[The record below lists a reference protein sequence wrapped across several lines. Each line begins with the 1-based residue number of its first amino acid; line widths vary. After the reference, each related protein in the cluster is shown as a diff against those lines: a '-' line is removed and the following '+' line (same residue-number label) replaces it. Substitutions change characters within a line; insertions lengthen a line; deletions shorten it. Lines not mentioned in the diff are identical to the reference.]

1 MQFDSSYITTAG
13 SELFA
18 RATASANSSVSHP
31 IVWGSVYTSKTDM
44 RSLTQEEMRSL
55 TSIPENERSSSGS
68 VTSARHDI
76 IDGNHIVKLEC
87 EINNRQYHGS
97 AYAIGVYAK
106 LDGDSNEI
114 LAAIARVDTS
124 GSTPDII
131 QQSGEYLAIIDFA
144 IAIRGDQFNIQ
155 KVDSSYYASAKSMQ
169 DLANRVVTTHVE
181 SDVTVGE
188 DQDVRGNKYF
198 QNGIMLNGQDG
209 RSCIE
214 FTDVYGRQDIACTV
228 SISPQSHG
236 IGISYGS
243 HLFTD
248 NDCILGMYLD
258 DGSILYELTKKRV
271 SYHVPDLYVDN
282 VATNSITVDSGED
295 ITLYAN
301 IIPYDD
307 FKSIG
312 TTVKPFNN
320 IFATNANATNINAN
334 FVYATDL
341 YVDNITT
348 NAIAVEAGEDIT
360 LKANVVP
367 VGDNVSVGT
376 DTTPFNN
383 IYATNANATNINA
396 NVVYVTDSIS
406 TDKLFSNTLNHE
418 KVTTGSSGTKRQQ
431 LTTSYNKVQYSMTQG
446 VQAGYSTMW
455 MSDST
460 IGFTAGPHGNEYAD
474 DYTLMTMS
482 IGEIQVRQP
491 VTLFNNITVPSAKVS
506 IENGYQIVTGIPLD
520 QRTQHAAPNTNKYD
534 ATGINI
540 GCLVGAYDTVESFTG
555 SNAKKYLHPGT
566 RITVRNGQIHVAMCA
581 GAVNESAVN
590 SWYPAGH
597 NTNYSSPT
605 GIEDLYL
612 PEGDYVSCTAA
623 VAQQATTEYVFVL
636 LLRVA

>member
-214 FTDVYGRQDIACTV
+214 FTDVYGRQDVVCTV
-228 SISPQSHG
+228 SISPQSRG
-236 IGISYGS
+236 VGISYGA

-248 NDCILGMYLD
+248 NDCILGMDLD
-258 DGSILYELTKKRV
+258 DGSVLYELTKKRV

-282 VATNSITVDSGED
+282 VATNSITVDAGED

-307 FKSIG
+307 TKSIG

-334 FVYATDL
+334 FVYA
-341 YVDNITT
+341 
-348 NAIAVEAGEDIT
+348 
-360 LKANVVP
+360 
-367 VGDNVSVGT
+367 
-376 DTTPFNN
+376 
-383 IYATNANATNINA
+383 
-396 NVVYVTDSIS
+396 TDSIS

-446 VQAGYSTMW
+446 AQVGYSTMW

-566 RITVRNGQIHVAMCA
+566 RITVRKGQIHVAMCA
-581 GAVNESAVN
+581 GAANESAVN

>member
-44 RSLTQEEMRSL
+44 RSLTREEMRAL

-68 VTSARHDI
+68 VTSARHDV

-87 EINNRQYHGS
+87 EINNKQYHGS
-97 AYAIGVYAK
+97 AYAIGIYAK
-106 LDGDSNEI
+106 LDSDSNEV
-114 LAAIARVDTS
+114 LAAIARVDTN

-144 IAIRGDQFNIQ
+144 IAIRDDQFNIQ

-188 DQDVRGNKYF
+188 DQEIRGSKYF

-214 FTDVYGRQDIACTV
+214 FTDAYGRQDVACTV
-228 SISPQSHG
+228 SISPQSRG
-236 IGISYGS
+236 VGISYGA

-248 NDCILGMYLD
+248 NDCILGMDLS
-258 DGSILYELTKKRV
+258 DGTSLYELTKKRA
-271 SYHVPDLYVDN
+271 SYHVPELYVDGL
-282 VATNSITVDSGED
+282 VTNSINVD
-295 ITLYAN
+295 T
-301 IIPYDD
+301 
-307 FKSIG
+307 
-312 TTVKPFNN
+312 
-320 IFATNANATNINAN
+320 
-334 FVYATDL
+334 
-341 YVDNITT
+341 
-348 NAIAVEAGEDIT
+348 GEDIT

-367 VGDNVSVGT
+367 MGDNVSVGT
-376 DTTPFNN
+376 STTPFNN
-383 IYATNANATNINA
+383 IHATNLNATNVNA
-396 NVVYVTDSIS
+396 NIVYATDSIS
-406 TDKLFSNTLNHE
+406 TNSLFSTTLSHE

-446 VQAGYSTMW
+446 VQVGYSTMW
-455 MSDST
+455 MSGDT

-474 DYTLMTMS
+474 DYILMAMS

-491 VTLFNNITVPSAKVS
+491 VTLFNNITIPSANVS
-506 IENGYQIVTGIPLD
+506 IENGHQIVTGIPLD
-520 QRTQHAAPNTNKYD
+520 QRMQHAAPDTHKFD
-534 ATGINI
+534 AIGISI

-555 SNAKKYLHPGT
+555 SNAIKYLHPGT
-566 RITVRNGQIHVAMCA
+566 RITVGKGQIHLAMCA
-581 GAVNESAVN
+581 GAANESAVN

-605 GIEDLYL
+605 GIEDLFL
-612 PEGDYVSCTAA
+612 PEGQYVSCTAA
-623 VAQQATTEYVFVL
+623 VAQQNTTEYVFVL

>member
-31 IVWGSVYTSKTDM
+31 IVWRSVYTSKTDM
-44 RSLTQEEMRSL
+44 RSLTQEEMRAL

-68 VTSARHDI
+68 VTSARHDV

-97 AYAIGVYAK
+97 AYAIGIYAK
-106 LDGDSNEI
+106 LDSDSNEV
-114 LAAIARVDTS
+114 LAAIARVDTN

-144 IAIRGDQFNIQ
+144 IAIRDDQFNIQ

-188 DQDVRGNKYF
+188 DQEIRGSKYF

-214 FTDVYGRQDIACTV
+214 FTDAYGRQDVACTV
-228 SISPQSHG
+228 SISPQSRG
-236 IGISYGS
+236 VGISYGA

-248 NDCILGMYLD
+248 NDCILGMDLS
-258 DGSILYELTKKRV
+258 DGTSLYELTKKRA
-271 SYHVPDLYVDN
+271 SYHVPELYVDGL
-282 VATNSITVDSGED
+282 VTNSINVD
-295 ITLYAN
+295 T
-301 IIPYDD
+301 
-307 FKSIG
+307 
-312 TTVKPFNN
+312 
-320 IFATNANATNINAN
+320 
-334 FVYATDL
+334 
-341 YVDNITT
+341 
-348 NAIAVEAGEDIT
+348 GEDIT

-367 VGDNVSVGT
+367 MGDNVSVGT
-376 DTTPFNN
+376 STTPFNN
-383 IYATNANATNINA
+383 IHATNLNATNVNA
-396 NVVYVTDSIS
+396 NIVYATDSIS
-406 TDKLFSNTLNHE
+406 TNSLFSTTLSHE

-446 VQAGYSTMW
+446 VQVGYSTMW
-455 MSDST
+455 MSGDT

-474 DYTLMTMS
+474 DYTIMTMS
-482 IGEIQVRQP
+482 IGEIQVRRP
-491 VTLFNNITVPSAKVS
+491 VTLFNNITIPSAKVS
-506 IENGYQIVTGIPLD
+506 IENGYQIVSSIPLNK
-520 QRTQHAAPNTNKYD
+520 RMQHAAPDTKKFD
-534 ATGINI
+534 AIGISV

-555 SNAKKYLHPGT
+555 SNAIKYLHPGT
-566 RITVRNGQIHVAMCA
+566 RITVGKGQIHLAMCA

-605 GIEDLYL
+605 GIEDLFL
-612 PEGDYVSCTAA
+612 PEGQYVSCTAA
-623 VAQQATTEYVFVL
+623 VAQQNTTEYVFVL

>member
-44 RSLTQEEMRSL
+44 RSLTQEEMRAL
-55 TSIPENERSSSGS
+55 TSIPENERSSSGG
-68 VTSARHDI
+68 VTSARHDV
-76 IDGNHIVKLEC
+76 IDGNHIVKLAC

-106 LDGDSNEI
+106 LDGDSNEV

-209 RSCIE
+209 RSCIQ
-214 FTDVYGRQDIACTV
+214 FTESYSRQDLACTV

-248 NDCILGMYLD
+248 NDCLLGMDLD
-258 DGSILYELTKKRV
+258 DGTNLYELTKQRA

-282 VATNSITVDSGED
+282 VTTNS
-295 ITLYAN
+295 
-301 IIPYDD
+301 
-307 FKSIG
+307 
-312 TTVKPFNN
+312 
-320 IFATNANATNINAN
+320 
-334 FVYATDL
+334 
-341 YVDNITT
+341 
-348 NAIAVEAGEDIT
+348 IAVEAGEDIT
-360 LKANVVP
+360 LYANITP
-367 VGDNVSVGT
+367 YDDTKSIGT
-376 DTTPFNN
+376 TAKPFNN
-383 IYATNANATNINA
+383 IYATNLNATNVNA
-396 NVVYVTDSIS
+396 NFVYATDSIS
-406 TDKLFSNTLNHE
+406 TNKLFSNTLSHE
-418 KVTTGSSGTKRQQ
+418 KATTGSSGTKTEKF
-431 LTTSYNKVQYSMTQG
+431 TTSYNKVQYSMTQG
-446 VQAGYSTMW
+446 VQVGYSTMW
-455 MSDST
+455 MSGNT

-482 IGEIQVRQP
+482 IGEIRVRQP
-491 VTLFNNITVPSAKVS
+491 VTLFNDITVAGAKVS
-506 IENGYQIVTGIPLD
+506 IENNYQIVTGIPLE
-520 QRTQHAAPNTNKYD
+520 QREQHAAPNTNKYD
-534 ATGINI
+534 AIGIHI

-555 SNAKKYLHPGT
+555 SSAIKYLHPGT
-566 RITVRNGQIHVAMCA
+566 RIVVKKGRIHLAMCA

-612 PEGDYVSCTAA
+612 PEGQYVSCTAA

>member
-18 RATASANSSVSHP
+18 RATASANSSVSNP

-44 RSLTQEEMRSL
+44 RSLTQEEMRAL

-68 VTSARHDI
+68 VTSARHDV

-87 EINNRQYHGS
+87 EINNRQYHGG

-106 LDGDSNEI
+106 LDSDSNEV
-114 LAAIARVDTS
+114 LAAIARVDTN

-144 IAIRGDQFNIQ
+144 IAIRDNQLNIQ

-169 DLANRVVTTHVE
+169 DLASRVVTTHVE
-181 SDVTVGE
+181 NDVTVGE
-188 DQDVRGNKYF
+188 DQDVRGSKYF

-214 FTDVYGRQDIACTV
+214 FTDIYGRQDVACTV
-228 SISPQSHG
+228 SISPQSRG
-236 IGISYGS
+236 VGISYGA

-248 NDCILGMYLD
+248 TDCILGMDLD
-258 DGSILYELTKKRV
+258 DGTNLYELTKKRV

-282 VATNSITVDSGED
+282 VTTNS
-295 ITLYAN
+295 
-301 IIPYDD
+301 
-307 FKSIG
+307 
-312 TTVKPFNN
+312 
-320 IFATNANATNINAN
+320 
-334 FVYATDL
+334 
-341 YVDNITT
+341 
-348 NAIAVEAGEDIT
+348 IAVEAGEDIT

-376 DTTPFNN
+376 TATPFNN
-383 IYATNANATNINA
+383 IYATNLNATNVNA
-396 NVVYVTDSIS
+396 NVVYATDSVS
-406 TDKLFSNTLNHE
+406 TNNLYSNTLSHE
-418 KVTTGSSGTKRQQ
+418 NATTGSSGTKREK

-446 VQAGYSTMW
+446 VQVGYSTMW
-455 MSDST
+455 MSGDT

-474 DYTLMTMS
+474 DYTIMTMS
-482 IGEIQVRQP
+482 IGEIQVRRP
-491 VTLFNNITVPSAKVS
+491 VTLFNNITIPAAKVS
-506 IENGYQIVTGIPLD
+506 IENGYQIVSSIPLE
-520 QRTQHAAPNTNKYD
+520 QKEQHAAPDTHKFD
-534 ATGINI
+534 AIGISI
-540 GCLVGAYDTVESFTG
+540 GCLIGAYDTVEKFTG
-555 SNAKKYLHPGT
+555 SSAIKYLHPGT
-566 RITVRNGQIHVAMCA
+566 RIVVRKGKIHLAMCA

-590 SWYPAGH
+590 SWYPCGH
-597 NTNYSSPT
+597 NANYSSPT

-612 PEGDYVSCTAA
+612 PEGQYVSCTGA
-623 VAQQATTEYVFVL
+623 VAQQNTTEYVFVL

>member
-44 RSLTQEEMRSL
+44 RSLTQEEMRAL

-68 VTSARHDI
+68 VTSARHDV

-87 EINNRQYHGS
+87 EINNKQYHGS

-106 LDGDSNEI
+106 LDSDSNEV
-114 LAAIARVDTS
+114 LAAIARVDTN

-144 IAIRGDQFNIQ
+144 IAIRDDQFNIQ

-188 DQDVRGNKYF
+188 DQEIRGSKYF

-214 FTDVYGRQDIACTV
+214 FTDIYGRQDVACTV
-228 SISPQSHG
+228 SVSPQERG
-236 IGISYGS
+236 IGLAYGA
-243 HLFTD
+243 HLFNDTD
-248 NDCILGMYLD
+248 RMLTMELD
-258 DGSILYELTKKRV
+258 DGTNLYELTKRRV
-271 SYHVPDLYVDN
+271 SYHVPELYVDGL
-282 VATNSITVDSGED
+282 VTNSINVD
-295 ITLYAN
+295 T
-301 IIPYDD
+301 
-307 FKSIG
+307 
-312 TTVKPFNN
+312 
-320 IFATNANATNINAN
+320 
-334 FVYATDL
+334 
-341 YVDNITT
+341 
-348 NAIAVEAGEDIT
+348 GEDIT

-367 VGDNVSVGT
+367 VGDNVSLGT

-383 IYATNANATNINA
+383 IYTTNTNATNVNA
-396 NVVYVTDSIS
+396 NFVYATDNIS
-406 TDKLFSNTLNHE
+406 TNNVFANTLSHE
-418 KVTTGSSGTKRQQ
+418 KATTGSGGTKTEKF
-431 LTTSYNKVQYSMTQG
+431 TTSYNKVQYSMTHG
-446 VQAGYSTMW
+446 VQVGYSTMW
-455 MSDST
+455 MSGDT
-460 IGFTAGPHGNEYAD
+460 IGFTAGPHGNEYAN

-491 VTLFNNITVPSAKVS
+491 VTLFNDITVAGAKVS
-506 IENGYQIVTGIPLD
+506 IENNHQIVSAIPLE
-520 QRTQHAAPNTNKYD
+520 QKEQHAAPNTSKFD
-534 ATGINI
+534 AIGISV
-540 GCLVGAYDTVESFTG
+540 GCLIGAYDTVESFTG
-555 SNAKKYLHPGT
+555 SSAIKYLHPGT
-566 RITVRNGQIHVAMCA
+566 RIVVRKGRIHLAMCA

-590 SWYPAGH
+590 SWYPCGH

-612 PEGDYVSCTAA
+612 PEGQYVSCTAA
-623 VAQQATTEYVFVL
+623 VAQQSTSEYVFVL

>member
-214 FTDVYGRQDIACTV
+214 FTDVYGRQDVVCTV
-228 SISPQSHG
+228 SISPQSRG
-236 IGISYGS
+236 VGISYGA

-248 NDCILGMYLD
+248 NDCILGMDLD
-258 DGSILYELTKKRV
+258 DGSVLYELTKKRV

-320 IFATNANATNINAN
+320 I
-334 FVYATDL
+334 
-341 YVDNITT
+341 
-348 NAIAVEAGEDIT
+348 
-360 LKANVVP
+360 
-367 VGDNVSVGT
+367 
-376 DTTPFNN
+376 
-383 IYATNANATNINA
+383 YATNANATNINA
-396 NVVYVTDSIS
+396 NVVYVTDSVS
-406 TDKLFSNTLNHE
+406 ADKLFSNTLNHE

-446 VQAGYSTMW
+446 AQVGYSTMW

-566 RITVRNGQIHVAMCA
+566 RITVRKGQIHVAMCA
-581 GAVNESAVN
+581 GAANESAVN